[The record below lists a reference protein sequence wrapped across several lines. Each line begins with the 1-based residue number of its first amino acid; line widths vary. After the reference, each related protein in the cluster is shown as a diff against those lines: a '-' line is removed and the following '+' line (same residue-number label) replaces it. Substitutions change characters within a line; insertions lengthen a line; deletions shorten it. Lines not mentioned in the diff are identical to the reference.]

1 MKSLYTILLSFGLL
15 SIFSTGELLAAPS
28 FVSSGK
34 NAYLP
39 YPVWGQSIGVYNII
53 VMNADAADY
62 SRSPDYERTRTA
74 SLNGEL
80 KLGNYFSVSG
90 GYGYVDQY
98 ATKATSWSGWD
109 RWKAGL
115 KSFYRFGILSIGAG
129 VSVYGPAVSQPW
141 TGERNPNWLLLRPQ
155 VGFALDF
162 GKTKFQAYGLYERE
176 TDSHFQDPIQD
187 KFYRYM
193 EAGATLSYETDWRVI
208 LLLETTYRAA
218 VEGTIS
224 QRSDAF
230 NLHPGVQILVGENSR
245 IAISALFG
253 LRENNT
259 YDRGIRIGYQYI
271 LPLDE

>member
-1 MKSLYTILLSFGLL
+1 MFSFFLA
-15 SIFSTGELLAAPS
+15 GEILAAPS

-39 YPVWGQSIGVYNII
+39 YPVWGQAIGVYNII
-53 VMNADAADY
+53 VMNADGAEY
-62 SRSPDYERTRTA
+62 SKSPDYERTRTA
-74 SLNGEL
+74 TLTGEV

-90 GYGYVDQY
+90 GYGYTDQY

-109 RWKAGL
+109 RWRAGL
-115 KSFYRFGILSIGAG
+115 KSFYRFGILSLGAG

-176 TDSHFQDPIQD
+176 ADSHLQDPVQE
-187 KFYRYM
+187 KHYRYM
-193 EAGATLSYETDWRVI
+193 EAGATLSYETDWHLI
-208 LLLETTYRAA
+208 LLLETTYRSA
-218 VEGTIS
+218 VEGTIA

-230 NLHPGVQILVGENSR
+230 NLHPGVQILLGENSR
-245 IAISALFG
+245 VSISGLYG
-253 LRENNT
+253 LREGNT
-259 YDRGIRIGYQYI
+259 YDRGIRVGYQYI